1 MEKAIYNFSK
11 EIYKSKNDNNNKFD
25 GFVYLPGNDY
35 TRTTASRFLHALSQ
49 AFGNAKTIQVQL
61 LENLDKTLDYDELE
75 PRNYSKYILS
85 KLDPEGYYVFIG
97 TSMGCLHIANF
108 AHFYPSLVKSLIMI
122 EPTIAQGDYK
132 ILKKF
137 EDDRGNG
144 EWLKRL
150 KERDEPQ
157 EKIPANEKVIDIAV
171 SRSRPYK
178 FMSRIP
184 IGVVCTTK
192 NNMDIPYTKKQLE
205 SRVEYIRSLQK
216 QGHKVYVKWFDT
228 SHCIDTQSKFFK
240 PLIIFIQQV
249 IRF

>member
-1 MEKAIYNFSK
+1 MNDAIYNFSK
-11 EIYKSKNDNNNKFD
+11 QVYESKNNKFD

-49 AFGNAKTIQVQL
+49 AFGDTPTIQVQL
-61 LENLDKTLDYDELE
+61 LENLDKTLDYDDLD

-85 KLDPEGYYVFIG
+85 KINPEGYYVFIG

-108 AHFYPSLVKSLIMI
+108 AHFYPETVKCLIMI

-150 KERDEPQ
+150 KDRDENL
-157 EKIPANEKVIDIAV
+157 KIPANEKVIDIAV

-178 FMSRIP
+178 FISRIP
-184 IGVVCTTK
+184 VGVVCTTRS
-192 NNMDIPYTKKQLE
+192 NMNIPYTRKQLE
-205 SRVEYIRSLQK
+205 SRGEYIKSLQE
-216 QGHKVYVKWFDT
+216 QGHRVYVRWFET

-240 PLIIFIQQV
+240 PLILFIHQV
-249 IRF
+249 LRN